1 MNRWDEEMNRHEAV
15 RDALEKGDCN
25 ISIERRL
32 CRQIVESFNFP
43 SATLYL
49 PSNDGLRWAASAAD
63 TEAATPQP
71 SEPDEMIRT
80 AASEKKLQEKKKD
93 KLSDEERRDPVTAKT
108 EGLVERIALPLRN
121 EDRLVGVL
129 DMQIRTIRTKSHL
142 VALHDPERLEE
153 LARKIAL
160 VYQQQKELER
170 KAEAEALAEKG
181 KLAVQAMGAMVFQ
194 TAHRL
199 INLTQNIRSLSIL
212 IDAAETEAE
221 QKARL
226 SELSQ
231 QINSATARIKRPME
245 IARRMREIAPKPYNL
260 YNIVTEVLLESDLR
274 QHLTAPEISI
284 RIPEQLVAL
293 VDHDLIREAFRNT
306 IHNAMKA
313 MPNGGALTI
322 TASLID
328 DRRTAQIIFA
338 DTGVG
343 MNEEKIQA
351 ALSGFLSSPGGA
363 GLGVM
368 LSQLLIRAQGGD
380 LRIKSSP
387 GKGTDVIVTLPARQ

>member
-1 MNRWDEEMNRHEAV
+1 KRHEAV
-15 RDALEKGDCN
+15 RDALEKGDP
-25 ISIERRL
+25 SVPIEQRL
-32 CRQIVESFNFP
+32 CRQMVESFNFP
-43 SATLYL
+43 SAALYL
-49 PSNDGLRWAASAAD
+49 ASSDGLRWAAGAVHPKTLTAA
-63 TEAATPQP
+63 P
-71 SEPDEMIRT
+71 SEPDEMVLR
-80 AASEKKLQEKKKD
+80 AAAEKKFQEKKKNE
-93 KLSDEERRDPVTAKT
+93 LSDEERRDPVTAKT
-108 EGLVERIALPLRN
+108 EGLVERITLPLRN

-129 DMQIRTIRTKSHL
+129 DLRLRTIRTKSHL
-142 VALHDPERLEE
+142 VTPHNPELLDE

-170 KAEAEALAEKG
+170 KAEAEAQAEKG

-212 IDAAETEAE
+212 IDAADTEAE

-231 QINSATARIKRPME
+231 QINNATARIKRPME
-245 IARRMREIAPKPYNL
+245 IARRMKEIAPKPYNL
-260 YNIVTEVLLESDLR
+260 HNIITEVLLESDIR
-274 QHLTAPEISI
+274 QHLISPEIFV

-293 VDHDLIREAFRNT
+293 VDRDLIREAFRNA

-322 TASLID
+322 TASLSD
-328 DRRTAQIIFA
+328 DRRTAQVIFA
-338 DTGVG
+338 DTGIG
-343 MNEEKIQA
+343 MNEEQIQA
-351 ALSGFLSSPGGA
+351 ALSGFLAKPGGA

-380 LRIKSSP
+380 LKIKSVP
-387 GKGTDVIVTLPARQ
+387 GKGTDVIVTLPAG